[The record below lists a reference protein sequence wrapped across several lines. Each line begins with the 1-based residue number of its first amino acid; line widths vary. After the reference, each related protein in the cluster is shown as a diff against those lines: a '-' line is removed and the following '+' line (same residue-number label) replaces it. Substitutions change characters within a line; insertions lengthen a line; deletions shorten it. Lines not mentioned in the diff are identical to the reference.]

1 MNRHVTYIGAY
12 LRIRPLS
19 MRLICKYHSDR
30 TAEPGTFF
38 CPRCGRKLQPGCDDL
53 SAYDP
58 AGELYLIEVD
68 ASTHYAIGNKQTR
81 HPVAVARLDETDDV
95 EIALFGAEDVAAC
108 LDNFRAEFGDVIAR
122 LRTVADVSE
131 FFGAVSYYR

>member
-1 MNRHVTYIGAY
+1 MSAMPI
-12 LRIRPLS
+12 LS
-19 MRLICKYHSDR
+19 LVAALD
-30 TAEPGTFF
+30 
-38 CPRCGRKLQPGCDDL
+38 
-53 SAYDP
+53 
-58 AGELYLIEVD
+58 
-68 ASTHYAIGNKQTR
+68 THYAIGNKQTR
-81 HPVAVARLDETDDV
+81 HQVAVARLDETDDV